1 VRFVAF
7 LVTEY
12 DEVFL
17 GYQLGQMVE
26 WWENQCFEDH
36 LCPRPQGASLVMVLV
51 LPYQQAVSNKISRLL
66 TKYNIKTVHI
76 PKKEKRQL
84 LGTVK
89 TDLRLKIPGVYH
101 IPCECGKV
109 YIG

>member
-1 VRFVAF
+1 
-7 LVTEY
+7 
-12 DEVFL
+12 
-17 GYQLGQMVE
+17 
-26 WWENQCFEDH
+26 
-36 LCPRPQGASLVMVLV
+36 
-51 LPYQQAVSNKISRLL
+51 
-66 TKYNIKTVHI
+66 
-76 PKKEKRQL
+76 L